1 MVGVLA
7 LPLLGGASDIRPNIL
22 FAIADDWGVHA
33 GAYGDN
39 VVKTPT
45 FDRLAREGIL
55 FEHAYI
61 SSPSCAPSRA
71 AILTGQWHWRL
82 DDAANL
88 YGSIPVKNPVYP
100 DLLEAAGY
108 FVGYSRKGWGPGEN
122 GDRPRNPAGTE
133 DHQGAF
139 IPGAWFADCDN
150 GPTKTYMIENRDK
163 DGEHQRLYDLSF
175 AMRPELELFDMRK
188 DPGQQNNIAANPEYS
203 GILKKLSKQLNTELK
218 ESEDPRVVGGAE
230 KFDAYAY
237 GGGAPKHPSAPRNKR
252 KKK

>member
-71 AILTGQWHWRL
+71 AITPPSK
-82 DDAANL
+82 AAC
-88 YGSIPVKNPVYP
+88 
-100 DLLEAAGY
+100 A
-108 FVGYSRKGWGPGEN
+108 
-122 GDRPRNPAGTE
+122 
-133 DHQGAF
+133 
-139 IPGAWFADCDN
+139 
-150 GPTKTYMIENRDK
+150 
-163 DGEHQRLYDLSF
+163 
-175 AMRPELELFDMRK
+175 
-188 DPGQQNNIAANPEYS
+188 
-203 GILKKLSKQLNTELK
+203 
-218 ESEDPRVVGGAE
+218 
-230 KFDAYAY
+230 
-237 GGGAPKHPSAPRNKR
+237 
-252 KKK
+252 